1 MTNIMVVTIVT
12 QAQKKNNR
20 KETLKY
26 FQIV

>member
-12 QAQKKNNR
+12 QWQKKNNR
-20 KETLKY
+20 KETLNY